1 MLNAAIIGLGGISAS
16 HRKGYY
22 NLEKAGKVRLV
33 AAYDINPEAFSSH
46 TVTNLGD
53 SADGL
58 SESLR
63 FYTDL
68 DEMLRN
74 EEIDFVDICI
84 PTYLHKEMSEKMLRL
99 GYHVLCEK
107 PMALTYDDAK
117 EMIRAA
123 DESGKEL
130 MIGQC
135 LRFYPA
141 FDYIKDVVDT
151 KKFGKLLGATFSRL
165 SPTPTWGWNNWFMK
179 PELSGGC
186 LTDLHIHDIDVIRY
200 LFGEPDGVSSRATT
214 SVSLY
219 DTVHTS
225 LYYGNVP
232 ITAIGDWTLQG
243 VPFEARAQLNFS
255 LATLIFDGNK
265 LTVYPKDGTDP
276 YEAVLEKISGYE
288 SEISYFCDVVEGK
301 ISNTKNTAR
310 SAAETVRLIE
320 HLRKSVELQGEKI
333 EFGS

>member
-1 MLNAAIIGLGGISAS
+1 MDRSKIDKIAQTQEDRMLLSMLWDKINAGIQRNIPA
-16 HRKGYY
+16 
-22 NLEKAGKVRLV
+22 
-33 AAYDINPEAFSSH
+33 H
-46 TVTNLGD
+46 TP
-53 SADGL
+53 
-58 SESLR
+58 
-63 FYTDL
+63 F
-68 DEMLRN
+68 
-74 EEIDFVDICI
+74 
-84 PTYLHKEMSEKMLRL
+84 
-99 GYHVLCEK
+99 
-107 PMALTYDDAK
+107 
-117 EMIRAA
+117 
-123 DESGKEL
+123 
-130 MIGQC
+130 
-135 LRFYPA
+135 
-141 FDYIKDVVDT
+141 
-151 KKFGKLLGATFSRL
+151 L
-165 SPTPTWGWNNWFMK
+165 SPR
-179 PELSGGC
+179 ELEMAKF
-186 LTDLHIHDIDVIRY
+186 